1 MTTAPE
7 EGGSVPT
14 NDVAVTAVVV
24 GAGGAGMMAALVAA
38 RRGVDVMLV
47 EKSVHQQCNTELSGG
62 LVQGAGSR
70 YQQALGIEDSPER
83 MLGDIM
89 GVNGGKAEESVLRA
103 ICERSAAVVEFL
115 ADVVGLE
122 MHLDTTVQYVGHSTN
137 RMHTTPG
144 ERGSELVAGLR
155 RAVHEERRIT
165 FADHANVQG
174 LRIEDGTVVG
184 IVAGEGGAEKVGA
197 ASVCL
202 SCDGFGG
209 NAEMVARYCP
219 GISGANYIGSDNN
232 TGDGIRW
239 GIEAGAALDRM
250 SAYQAHS
257 HINASFGTRLGGA
270 LPIMGSIMVDGAGRR
285 FAREDQGYSEFAEVL
300 VKEAGG
306 EAVEIFDQAIF
317 DMARQTGSF
326 RDASEAGAIRRGD
339 DVGALAEAFGL
350 DADVLADELADYN
363 DAVRRAKPDRF
374 GRSDL
379 PRTLEPPYHGSRVS
393 AALVHTQGGLRIDDR
408 CRVLRE
414 DRRVIPGLLA
424 AGGTAAGISGD
435 GPDGYMSGNGL
446 IQAFAT
452 GMIAGEQLAALAG

>member
-1 MTTAPE
+1 M
-7 EGGSVPT
+7 ST

-24 GAGGAGMMAALVAA
+24 GAGGAGMMAALTAA
-38 RRGVDVMLV
+38 RRGVGVLLA

-70 YQQALGIEDSPER
+70 YQRALGIEDSPER
-83 MLGDIM
+83 MMQDIM
-89 GVNGGKAEESVLRA
+89 GVNGGKVDQAVLRA
-103 ICERSAAVVEFL
+103 ICERSAVVVEFL

-122 MHLDTTVQYVGHSTN
+122 MHLDTTVQYVGHSTY

-155 RAVHEERRIT
+155 RAVHDESRIT
-165 FADHANVQG
+165 FVDNANVQG
-174 LRIEDGTVVG
+174 LRIEHGRVVG
-184 IVAGEGGAEKVGA
+184 ILAGEGGAEKIGSA
-197 ASVCL
+197 AVCL
-202 SCDGFGG
+202 SCDGFGAS
-209 NAEMVARYCP
+209 AEMVANYLP
-219 GISGANYIGSDNN
+219 GIAGANYIGSDNN

-239 GIEAGAALDRM
+239 GIEAGAALERM

-306 EAVEIFDQAIF
+306 EAIEIFDQTIF
-317 DMARQTGSF
+317 DMAWQTGSF
-326 RDASEAGAIRRGD
+326 RDAFEAGAIRRGD
-339 DVGALAEAFGL
+339 DVEELAKAFGL
-350 DADVLADELADYN
+350 DATVLVGELADYN
-363 DAVRRAKPDRF
+363 DAVRGTKPDRF
-374 GRSDL
+374 GRIDL
-379 PRTLEPPYHGSRVS
+379 PRVLEPPYYASWVS

-414 DRRVIPGLLA
+414 DRSVISGLLA
-424 AGGTAAGISGD
+424 AGGTAAGISGE
-435 GPDGYMSGNGL
+435 GPEGYMSGNGL

-452 GMIAGEQLAALAG
+452 GMIAGDKLAELAGC

>member
-1 MTTAPE
+1 MPTDDV
-7 EGGSVPT
+7 SV
-14 NDVAVTAVVV
+14 AAVVV
-24 GAGGAGMMAALVAA
+24 GAGGAGMMAALAAA
-38 RRGVDVMLV
+38 RQGVDVLLL

-70 YQQALGIEDSPER
+70 YQKALGIEDSPER
-83 MLGDIM
+83 MMQDIM
-89 GVNGGKAEESVLRA
+89 GVNGGKVDQAVLRA
-103 ICERSAAVVEFL
+103 ICERSAAVVDFL

-155 RAVHEERRIT
+155 RAVHEEQRIT
-165 FADHANVQG
+165 FVDNANVRG
-174 LRIEDGTVVG
+174 LRIEDGGVAGVL
-184 IVAGEGGAEKVGA
+184 AGEGGAEKIGA
-197 ASVCL
+197 AAVCL
-202 SCDGFGG
+202 SCDGFGA
-209 NAEMVARYCP
+209 NPEMVATYCP
-219 GISGANYIGSDNN
+219 GIASANYIGSDNN

-239 GIEAGAALDRM
+239 GIEAGAALERM
-250 SAYQAHS
+250 AAYQAHS

-270 LPIMGSIMVDGAGRR
+270 LPIMGSIMVNDAGHR

-306 EAVEIFDQAIF
+306 AAVEVFDQTIF
-317 DMARQTGSF
+317 DMAWQTGSF

-339 DVGALAEAFGL
+339 DVEALAKAFAL
-350 DADVLADELADYN
+350 DAGVLAGELADYN
-363 DAVRRAKPDRF
+363 DAVRGTKPDRF
-374 GRSDL
+374 GRTDL
-379 PRTLEPPYHGSRVS
+379 PRVLEPPYYGSRVS
-393 AALVHTQGGLRIDDR
+393 AALVHTQGGLRIDER
-408 CRVLRE
+408 CQVLRE
-414 DRRVIPGLLA
+414 DRSVIPGLLA

-452 GMIAGEQLAALAG
+452 GMIAGEQLAERAS